1 MAPQERPLAGL
12 VLAGGRSSR
21 MGRDKALVDFDGQ
34 PLLRRVA
41 ERLALVAA
49 PVLLAPGTPGR
60 LGKVGYREVE
70 DAVAGCGPLGGLVA
84 GLEASP
90 HELTAVVAGDMPY
103 ISAELLNLLAALRQG
118 EDVIVPVGPTGLEPL
133 HAVYATSALP
143 KMREALAA
151 GRLGLRQLLGE
162 LRVREVPPT
171 EWSASDVDA
180 RFAFSVNSPE
190 DLEAGI

>member
-1 MAPQERPLAGL
+1 MAPQERLLAGL

-21 MGRDKALVDFDGQ
+21 MGRDKALIDFEGQ
-34 PLLRRVA
+34 PLLLRVA
-41 ERLALVAA
+41 ARLALVAA

-60 LGKVGYREVE
+60 LGPVGYREVE
-70 DAVAGCGPLGGLVA
+70 DAAAGCGPLGGLVA

-118 EDVIVPVGPTGLEPL
+118 EDAIVPVGTTGLEPL

-162 LRVREVPPT
+162 LRVREVPPP
-171 EWSASDVDA
+171 EWSAGDVDA